1 MLAALAAQEE
11 TLDLT
16 TKVAEV
22 GRAAW
27 AAGLAVST
35 EAMGACLVGYLE
47 AVAGTEDTVGSP
59 VVVEVVEA
67 SVQLAVAG
75 WVVMDPMV
83 EEAASRVAMEVEA
96 VVSAATVVL
105 GYSSIL
111 DHHGRTTPSSET

>member
-16 TKVAEV
+16 TKVAEG

-35 EAMGACLVGYLE
+35 EAMGACLVGYME

-83 EEAASRVAMEVEA
+83 EEAAKRMK
-96 VVSAATVVL
+96 
-105 GYSSIL
+105 I
-111 DHHGRTTPSSET
+111 